1 MSSHPHHPVRIG
13 IVGAGAIAGSHVT
26 ALAGSELV
34 EVAAVADV
42 RRDAAERLAATAG
55 AAAFLDH
62 RALLDHC
69 EAVLLCTPPATHAPL
84 VLELLD
90 AGMPVLCEKPLATS
104 VSDALAML
112 DAARRTGLPF
122 SMASK
127 FRFVADVAA
136 AREMVRDGVLGDV
149 LLLENLFAS
158 RVDMRGRWNADPVVA
173 GGGVLIDNGTHSVD
187 LVRSILGSVAEVAAV
202 EARRVQGLAV
212 EDTARLFLRTVDG
225 ASATCDLSWSIDKQ
239 RHDYLEIAGTEGT
252 VQVGWKG
259 SRYQLNDGQGWVQFG
274 TGYDKVAALRGV
286 VENFAGAVRGECEPL
301 VTPEDALAS
310 VLVID
315 GAYASLRQDHWVGV
329 PEGAV
334 QAWA

>member
-1 MSSHPHHPVRIG
+1 MTAPLRLG
-13 IVGAGAIAGSHVT
+13 IVGAGAIAGAHVA
-26 ALAGSELV
+26 ALAGSK
-34 EVAAVADV
+34 EVTVSVVADT
-42 RRDAAERLAATAG
+42 RLEAADALAAACG
-55 AAAFLDH
+55 ADAVGDH
-62 RALLDHC
+62 RAVLGRC
-69 EAVLLCTPPATHAPL
+69 EAVLLCTPPSTHAPIA
-84 VLELLD
+84 VELLES
-90 AGMPVLCEKPLATS
+90 GLPVLCEKPLATS
-104 VSDALAML
+104 ISGAIAML
-112 DAARRTGLPF
+112 EAARRTGLPF

-127 FRFVADVAA
+127 FRFVADVVE
-136 AREMVRDGVLGDV
+136 ARRMVQAGDLGEV
-149 LLLENLFAS
+149 LLLENVFAT
-158 RVDMRGRWNADPVVA
+158 RVDMRGRWNADPAVS

-187 LVRSILGSVAEVAAV
+187 LVRSILGSVSEVAAV

-239 RHDYLEIAGTEGT
+239 RHDFLEIAGTRGT

-259 SRYQLNDGQGWVQFG
+259 SRYLLDDGRGWVSLG

-286 VENFAGAVRGECEPL
+286 VENFACAVRGTCEPR